1 MNDGNE
7 MNLAALLGAATWFGG
22 KRRREKP
29 AEAPRTEDLAVEPP
43 AEQPGQPD
51 FAWAPNPLFQ

>member
-7 MNLAALLGAATWFGG
+7 MSLAALLGAATWFGG

-29 AEAPRTEDLAVEPP
+29 AEERRAPESADAAP
-43 AEQPGQPD
+43 AECGHPD
-51 FAWAPNPLFQ
+51 FIWAPNPLFQ

>member
-22 KRRREKP
+22 KRRRAQP
-29 AEAPRTEDLAVEPP
+29 AEAPRP
-43 AEQPGQPD
+43 AEAAAEPAAEKPPQPD

>member
-29 AEAPRTEDLAVEPP
+29 AEEPRPEEVAPEAAREM
-43 AEQPGQPD
+43 PGQPD
-51 FAWAPNPLFQ
+51 FSWAPNPLFQ